1 MNGARNVN
9 SSYLASPLHPCRDP
23 PSPLLST
30 GKLVSWIN
38 NDWRRETRGLLCV
51 WPHFVFLSLS
61 LSEENALGTPAGGC
75 LPHTSIISPEQATDY
90 WLSAVTQSSARQL
103 LHFKL
108 ETKQPILVF
117 THWLVT
123 HGRGRKWKCQRKRRA
138 GGSLITAESSWA
150 AGEQG
155 QQLQGLRKESL
166 QEVTECVD
174 GSVQLITDSSEW
186 LIWSWGQ
193 MWKQLKTHRG

>member
-1 MNGARNVN
+1 MRLTT
-9 SSYLASPLHPCRDP
+9 S
-23 PSPLLST
+23 
-30 GKLVSWIN
+30 
-38 NDWRRETRGLLCV
+38 
-51 WPHFVFLSLS
+51 HFFFSLS
-61 LSEENALGTPAGGC
+61 LSEENAFGTPAGGC
-75 LPHTSIISPEQATDY
+75 LPDTSIISPRQATDY

-108 ETKQPILVF
+108 EKKKKPILVF

-174 GSVQLITDSSEW
+174 GSVQHANWSLTRLSDSSEVGGKCENS
-186 LIWSWGQ
+186 LRHTVDNRFIWPAVVNNNNISEIFQ
-193 MWKQLKTHRG
+193 KLV